1 MPSILSGVRPSP
13 QMESNH
19 GNIPRTF
26 GFNPPPQQ
34 NPNNQTTF
42 LGVSPAE
49 QIVSN
54 YSKIPSSLV
63 GLIPAQQMENNYGK
77 LSSLKNN
84 NIQANK
90 TTQCDRCQIVN
101 VEIFCKDCNKPYC
114 TECSSEVHVR
124 GKWAQHATTPL
135 NTNND
140 HNNDPLKTWIC
151 SVCTLNN
158 DGTAEKC
165 AACETPK
172 EGKLSEVLIPP
183 SSWNS
188 TNSPIP
194 ITKTKSTLSLQKTI
208 AVSYTQIPS
217 SIHNISLQQPPEIN
231 KGENLLASS
240 PTKSQWTKPSTTH
253 AILRSSPLLVINPNV
268 SINFS
273 GERAKLE
280 ANKEKYE
287 TPSASIINSASLNL
301 VSQGIFLRDSE
312 TQEIMYFRLNSDRTA
327 LESCVVQQIAIFEKS
342 SKTPLH
348 NPQIS

>member
-1 MPSILSGVRPSP
+1 MQRTNNNPNNSSSPKHGSVNSTSARPSSPPPNRPTSPSPSNKVIASSPPTNRLQPQSSSNYAKMPSILSGVRPSP

-34 NPNNQTTF
+34 NPNNQATF

-114 TECSSEVHVR
+114 AECSSEVHVR

-172 EGKLSEVLIPP
+172 EGKLV
-183 SSWNS
+183 
-188 TNSPIP
+188 
-194 ITKTKSTLSLQKTI
+194 
-208 AVSYTQIPS
+208 
-217 SIHNISLQQPPEIN
+217 
-231 KGENLLASS
+231 
-240 PTKSQWTKPSTTH
+240 
-253 AILRSSPLLVINPNV
+253 
-268 SINFS
+268 
-273 GERAKLE
+273 
-280 ANKEKYE
+280 
-287 TPSASIINSASLNL
+287 
-301 VSQGIFLRDSE
+301 GIFS
-312 TQEIMYFRLNSDRTA
+312 N
-327 LESCVVQQIAIFEKS
+327 
-342 SKTPLH
+342 
-348 NPQIS
+348 QISMDKTFNHSRNFT